1 MIGCMRPIALAAI
14 LLATACAGLEPTTSS
29 LACPEGFRPGV
40 LAEAYFGRAVA
51 GRANVSDAEWA
62 VFAASEL
69 TRRFP
74 GGFSVSEVAGQW
86 RGADGLIVRESTK
99 RVSLVLTEPDRQ
111 RPDLNEAAE
120 AFRTRFAQDSVLLTE
135 TPVCV
140 RF

>member
-1 MIGCMRPIALAAI
+1 MRPIALAA
-14 LLATACAGLEPTTSS
+14 LLLITACAGIEPTAPALT
-29 LACPEGFRPGV
+29 CPEGFRPAV
-40 LAEAYFGRAVA
+40 LAEAFFGRAVA

-74 GGFSVSEVAGQW
+74 GGFSVSDVAGQW
-86 RGADGLIVRESTK
+86 RGPDGLIVRESTK

-111 RPDLNEAAE
+111 RGDLHDAAE
-120 AFRTRFAQDSVLLTE
+120 AFRARFAQDSVLLTE
-135 TPVCV
+135 APVCA